1 MDPIKPTLTN
11 VPEYLKQTERP
22 KDYETALQQNE
33 DLRFMCNAVYKAYLQ
48 YRNSMLKWQIS
59 AGTVRRAAKQDSRR
73 CDPDQCNHWPAR
85 GRRQ

>member
-59 AGTVRRAAKQDSRR
+59 AGVLGGI
-73 CDPDQCNHWPAR
+73 CGGVICNFIILAVCN
-85 GRRQ
+85 G